1 MPDGRFG
8 PVEMN
13 SFNHYA
19 YGAVGE
25 WMYRTMAGVSALE
38 PGYRKV
44 LIAPQAGAG
53 IDSTDFSHSTR
64 PTAPSPRRGGRP
76 MAGS

>member
-1 MPDGRFG
+1 MPDGSFG
-8 PVEMN
+8 PVDMN

-44 LIAPQAGAG
+44 LIAPEPGDG
-53 IDSTDFSHSTR
+53 VIDSSASATR
-64 PTAPSPRRGGRP
+64 PATAPCGPTGADGRR
-76 MAGS
+76 A